1 MNDKI
6 EMTVTVNPLVSP
18 KLFQRLRACSS
29 PRERAIVFRA
39 LAEARLWDETMGN
52 AHPVERGAPD
62 PREAPTVP
70 VPNRQDRP
78 VPQEAAPSQTAA
90 TRSATTESRIPIA
103 PSTTGSEMAASFD
116 AFHSVRSADSKGS
129 GSAFDALSND
139 FAFDQ
144 FD

>member
-18 KLFQRLRACSS
+18 KLYQRLRACSS

-52 AHPVERGAPD
+52 AQPVERGAPD
-62 PREAPTVP
+62 RREAPSVP
-70 VPNRQDRP
+70 APVRQQHTA
-78 VPQEAAPSQTAA
+78 PQEAAPSQMAA
-90 TRSATTESRIPIA
+90 TRSPAFASRSPNVSHTTSCEIAESL
-103 PSTTGSEMAASFD
+103 D
-116 AFHSVRSADSKGS
+116 AFETVRSADSDDS
-129 GSAFDALSND
+129 SSAFGDALSND
-139 FAFDQ
+139 FAQ

>member
-18 KLFQRLRACSS
+18 KLYQRLRACSS

-62 PREAPTVP
+62 RREAPSVP
-70 VPNRQDRP
+70 VPVRQQQA
-78 VPQEAAPSQTAA
+78 VPQEAVPSQTAA
-90 TRSATTESRIPIA
+90 RAPAIAARSPNVSHKTGGEIAES
-103 PSTTGSEMAASFD
+103 SD
-116 AFHSVRSADSKGS
+116 AFETVRSADSDDSSSDFG
-129 GSAFDALSND
+129 DALSDD
-139 FAFDQ
+139 FAKY
-144 FD
+144 

>member
-1 MNDKI
+1 MSDKI

-18 KLFQRLRACSS
+18 KLYQRLRACSS

-62 PREAPTVP
+62 RREATAVP
-70 VPNRQDRP
+70 VYIRQATP
-78 VPQEAAPSQTAA
+78 VPLDVAPSQNAA
-90 TRSATTESRIPIA
+90 TGTSAVVSRGPIA
-103 PSTTGSEMAASFD
+103 PSTTRAEMGASSD
-116 AFHSVRSADSKGS
+116 AFQTVRVADSDDS
-129 GSAFDALSND
+129 GSAFGDALSNE
-139 FAFDQ
+139 FAQ